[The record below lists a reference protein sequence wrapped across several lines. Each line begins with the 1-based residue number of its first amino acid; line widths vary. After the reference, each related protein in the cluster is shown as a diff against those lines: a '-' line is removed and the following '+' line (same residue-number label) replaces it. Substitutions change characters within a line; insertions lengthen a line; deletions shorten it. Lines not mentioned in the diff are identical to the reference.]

1 MLHALDSALFEFING
16 SLSNPVLDAVMPF
29 FSAPPPAFKIALV
42 LGAVVLAWKGGQRA
56 WLCLLALALALI
68 LGEGLVYSP
77 LKNWLGRPRP
87 YEVFADLHLL
97 VGRGGSQQSMP
108 SSHAANCFAALII
121 CSFYYRRSLPWLA
134 ALACT
139 VGFARVYSGAHYPGD
154 VLVGAVLGMGVG
166 AGVLL
171 GVETAWRRFSSRASA
186 EITSLQWQRLGY
198 LLIAFTL
205 VANLIY
211 IASGR
216 IELCEDEAYQWLWS
230 RHPAWGYYSK
240 PPLIAWMQFI
250 GTHLWGENE
259 LGVRFFSPVCA
270 AVVGWVLLRFLSREV
285 NGRVAFL
292 TLLVATATPLL
303 AGTGLLFIPDSL
315 AVLFW
320 TAALVSGWHALRG
333 DSIRAWLLTGLW
345 MGLGLLSK
353 QVALYQWLC
362 WLVFFCLYPP
372 ARHHLRRAGFYF
384 ALLISLLGVLPLVY
398 WNIQNGWAT
407 AIHLQG
413 RSGLA
418 DSWHPTLRFFGEF
431 VGAEIGLL
439 TPIFCIGIVLAA
451 LKFWPRRQSS
461 PLALYLFCMS
471 MPLLVGCL
479 LFSLRARVQPNWIAP
494 AVLPAIALMAI
505 TFQGR
510 RKWLT
515 AGIAFGLAAV
525 VLGHETRLIGEITG
539 FSLPPKLDPLRRV
552 RGWKSAAETV
562 ETERQRLT
570 SEGKPAFVI
579 GDHYGITSLLTFYTP
594 TAKAAAARAPIIYC
608 VASDEPVNQFYFWP
622 GYSARK
628 GEDAIFVQKTDEPH
642 PPPRRLR
649 QEFET
654 VSDLGMRPVYDNHG
668 VEIRRIQLFACRRL
682 R

>member
-1 MLHALDSALFEFING
+1 MCSW
-16 SLSNPVLDAVMPF
+16 
-29 FSAPPPAFKIALV
+29 
-42 LGAVVLAWKGGQRA
+42 AWK
-56 WLCLLALALALI
+56 
-68 LGEGLVYSP
+68 P
-77 LKNWLGRPRP
+77 
-87 YEVFADLHLL
+87 
-97 VGRGGSQQSMP
+97 RGGDFLPAHQQ
-108 SSHAANCFAALII
+108 
-121 CSFYYRRSLPWLA
+121 RSA
-134 ALACT
+134 
-139 VGFARVYSGAHYPGD
+139 D
-154 VLVGAVLGMGVG
+154 
-166 AGVLL
+166 
-171 GVETAWRRFSSRASA
+171 
-186 EITSLQWQRLGY
+186 LQWQRLGY
-198 LLIAFTL
+198 LLIASTL

-240 PPLIAWMQFI
+240 PPLIAWMQFV

-315 AVLFW
+315 AILFW

-384 ALLISLLGVLPLVY
+384 ALLITLLGALPLVC

-431 VGAEIGLL
+431 VGAEMGLL

-451 LKFWPRRQSS
+451 YQILAAQAKLSARAL
-461 PLALYLFCMS
+461 PLSACPCHCSWDVFCF
-471 MPLLVGCL
+471 PC
-479 LFSLRARVQPNWIAP
+479 AP
-494 AVLPAIALMAI
+494 ACS
-505 TFQGR
+505 R
-510 RKWLT
+510 
-515 AGIAFGLAAV
+515 
-525 VLGHETRLIGEITG
+525 IG
-539 FSLPPKLDPLRRV
+539 S
-552 RGWKSAAETV
+552 
-562 ETERQRLT
+562 
-570 SEGKPAFVI
+570 
-579 GDHYGITSLLTFYTP
+579 
-594 TAKAAAARAPIIYC
+594 
-608 VASDEPVNQFYFWP
+608 
-622 GYSARK
+622 
-628 GEDAIFVQKTDEPH
+628 H
-642 PPPRRLR
+642 PRC
-649 QEFET
+649 
-654 VSDLGMRPVYDNHG
+654 
-668 VEIRRIQLFACRRL
+668 CRRSL
-682 R
+682 